1 MAITIEVQPQDFQ
14 SVYNEVILVLD
25 SDKKTQDKFQYVIDV
40 NIDGTFS
47 TRLKVQ
53 SNPQGY
59 GIINLSRHL
68 ESAINSKLPDLTSSE
83 LFNFITESYTAYDVT
98 LYEEYVLNFI
108 FTTVTNNGGF
118 CQYNFST
125 DHNFTIGDSINII
138 GDTTDVYDGFQTVTN
153 IPNSTSVVTS
163 KAFVSVGGA
172 AIGAA
177 KLSSDVPTMIED
189 TLAVFDDT
197 KYVLNNVVD
206 WIDVPSW
213 DSTDYLLTTST
224 QRKFLTNLPESYFSR
239 IDDHI
244 SMNIRHRDNDTAR
257 YLKVVSNNGTYY
269 FENQHNISSATKE
282 FLSVRVGAADITGA
296 TLAAG
301 SPSSAL
307 PVFDDNT
314 TSYTVQTVT
323 TDYVT
328 PSSEER
334 TFKIDRSCTEHEN
347 VKLIYLNRGG
357 SYSPFNFIGASF
369 KTVSVKKTNY
379 QQNYGT
385 YDSTL
390 NAYGWESNDVGV
402 KRLDTNVTESIK
414 INSGWLSTEE
424 GDLIKDLIISPQV
437 YYMDAN
443 GLIRAVEIK
452 TNSVKIKQKKT
463 DKLINYSLTF
473 EYSTNNAN
481 QR

>member
-1 MAITIEVQPQDFQ
+1 
-14 SVYNEVILVLD
+14 
-25 SDKKTQDKFQYVIDV
+25 
-40 NIDGTFS
+40 
-47 TRLKVQ
+47 
-53 SNPQGY
+53 
-59 GIINLSRHL
+59 
-68 ESAINSKLPDLTSSE
+68 
-83 LFNFITESYTAYDVT
+83 
-98 LYEEYVLNFI
+98 
-108 FTTVTNNGGF
+108 
-118 CQYNFST
+118 
-125 DHNFTIGDSINII
+125 
-138 GDTTDVYDGFQTVTN
+138 
-153 IPNSTSVVTS
+153 
-163 KAFVSVGGA
+163 
-172 AIGAA
+172 
-177 KLSSDVPTMIED
+177 
-189 TLAVFDDT
+189 
-197 KYVLNNVVD
+197 
-206 WIDVPSW
+206 
-213 DSTDYLLTTST
+213 
-224 QRKFLTNLPESYFSR
+224 
-239 IDDHI
+239 
-244 SMNIRHRDNDTAR
+244 MNIRHRDNDTAR

-390 NAYGWESNDVGV
+390 NAYGWDSNDVGV